1 MRNGLL
7 LLSVVLLIAAIVAAP
22 TPSVHAA
29 EGRLH
34 LDVQME
40 LSHQDAESL
49 LTDLGFE
56 IELAV
61 PELGRWQGWLSPH
74 LLEELREIE
83 GVIAVERPQYGSFA
97 AGDALTEGD
106 EALRAG
112 AARTRFNV
120 DGSGVRVAVISD
132 GIVGLQRAQH
142 AAEAPKLV
150 EAKAFGAGSLNRGQE
165 GTVMIEI
172 VHDIAPGAS
181 ISFAAVT
188 TDLDHIAAVNY
199 FAQRV
204 DIIVDDVSY
213 AFPADQTSDVSVN
226 TTRALQHP
234 SWPLR
239 LYVTA
244 AGNWA
249 ESHWAGEWRPGPDGS
264 QLGLSTPGAVHQF
277 NGAAGAEMLFGAGNG
292 FTVEPDAH
300 IRLALFWD
308 EPWGRSTNDYNLY
321 LMSEPGTI
329 LASSETTQG
338 IGIDS
343 HFPREHLEYVHE
355 GDATELFVV
364 IQNHNNDA
372 EPVAFDLFAFH
383 AAGSQLRLYHRT
395 PAGSILA
402 QSDARDAL
410 TVGAVN
416 VGREMVAAY
425 SSRGPT
431 ANGAAKPE
439 LTAVDRVT
447 VSDKTHFGPR
457 FSGSSAAAPHVA
469 GVAALMLQ
477 VQPAL
482 LAEDGGN
489 PLLERR
495 LIRDILIKT
504 ATDIPPIGPDPSSG
518 AGLVDAVAALEMAN
532 SEISVIDS
540 TADRG
545 PRTLRDALASGASII
560 LLQSTGEDR
569 TIFLQSPL
577 PRVGDAMIIDGTG
590 WTLDASAVDVGIP
603 LGDQVELWGLTV
615 TGASDVGIMV
625 SGDESFLTNV
635 TATGNQVGIRIAGN
649 HANVRGVTVERS
661 RSHGIEIVDGASASI
676 SASTFQSNRGAGVMI
691 HPAAGDV
698 IVGPPSEP
706 PGLISAGEA
715 QIPIG
720 TLSSPPV
727 LAREGLSHS
736 IEGTVSIDGLPA
748 PAGTKVD
755 LYLDRRLAAS
765 VAVDDIAGFSAT
777 AAGPGTELRFAVDGV
792 PLDQRINFEA
802 GAHTSVTLRAV
813 GAQKLVLA
821 NRSGDHLT
829 QANVFFNNLTAIE
842 LMPVNGARAGERF
855 LWGNLMQRNRVNFE
869 STLPTPTI
877 ERVSW
882 TESGLTVEGS
892 APGAPVVHLYAGP
905 TSMRR
910 FVGAMPVSD
919 GRFNFSDVDVDDT
932 ASEFTVIGHTAER
945 RATPESDVFR
955 VPLAGSITSISPNLG
970 YIEGGETVQICG
982 VGIATDAIAP
992 RVWFGN
998 HAARVVVWSDECV
1011 TVTTPPAV
1019 AGPTD
1024 VALLL
1029 RGARPI
1035 IATDAFEYRTVRLVR
1050 LQQGWNFVVWTG
1062 ADTRVTNAFASLAGA
1077 TFRAYGWDSDQQD
1090 WQLFA
1095 TDLPPRLNTLRT
1107 IKHDQPLWIL
1117 LDTPDIDWPQPA
1129 PD

>member
-7 LLSVVLLIAAIVAAP
+7 LLSVTLILAAIVAAD
-22 TPSVHAA
+22 SSAVHAA
-29 EGRLH
+29 DDQVH
-34 LDVQME
+34 LDVR
-40 LSHQDAESL
+40 LDPAHPDAEQL
-49 LTDLGFE
+49 LTKAGFE

-61 PELGRWQGWLSPH
+61 PELGRWQGWIAADRVDA
-74 LLEELREIE
+74 LRAVE
-83 GVIAVERPQYGSFA
+83 GVTAIESPKYGSFA

-106 EALRAG
+106 EALNAG
-112 AARTRFNV
+112 AARARFDV
-120 DGSGVRVAVISD
+120 DGSGIRVAVISD
-132 GIVGLQRAQH
+132 GIVGLKQAQH
-142 AAEAPKLV
+142 AGEAPKLA
-150 EAKAFGAGSLNRGQE
+150 EAEAFGAGNLNRGQE

-181 ISFAAVT
+181 ISFAAVA
-188 TDLDHIAAVNY
+188 TDLDHIAAVIY
-199 FAQRV
+199 YAQRV

-213 AFPADQTSDVSVN
+213 AFPADQRSDVSVN
-226 TTRALQHP
+226 TTRALRHP

-249 ESHWAGEWRPGPDGS
+249 ESHWAGEWRIGPDGS
-264 QLGLSTPGAVHQF
+264 QLGLPTPGAVQQF
-277 NGAAGAEMLFGAGNG
+277 NGGAGPKMLFGAGNG
-292 FTVEPDAH
+292 FAIEPGDL

-308 EPWGRSTNDYNLY
+308 DPWGRSNNDYNLY
-321 LMSEPGTI
+321 LMSKPGTI

-338 IGIDS
+338 IGIDN
-343 HFPREHLEYVHE
+343 HYPREHLEYVHE

-364 IQNHNNDA
+364 IQNYNNDA
-372 EPVAFDLFAFH
+372 EPVAFDLFAFQTS
-383 AAGSQLRLYHRT
+383 GTQLRLYHRT

-402 QSDARDAL
+402 QSDAEGAL

-416 VGREMVAAY
+416 VGRETVASY

-439 LTAVDRVT
+439 LSAVDRVT

-469 GVAALMLQ
+469 GVAALMLD

-482 LAEDGGN
+482 LAADGGN

-495 LIRDILIKT
+495 LIRDILIDT
-504 ATDIPPIGPDPSSG
+504 AQDIPPAGPDPASG

-532 SEISVIDS
+532 NEIAVIDS
-540 TADRG
+540 TADSG
-545 PRTLRDALASGASII
+545 PRTLRDALGSGASII
-560 LLQSTGEDR
+560 LLRSMSEDR
-569 TIFLQSPL
+569 TIVLQSPL
-577 PRVGDAMIIDGTG
+577 PMVGSQMIIDGTD
-590 WTLDASAVDVGIP
+590 WTLDASGVDIGIP
-603 LGDQVELWGLTV
+603 LGDGVELWGLTV
-615 TGASDVGIMV
+615 TGASEAGIVV
-625 SGDESFLTNV
+625 SGDDCHLTQV
-635 TATGNQVGIRIAGN
+635 TAIGNRIGIQIEGDHILIQGA
-649 HANVRGVTVERS
+649 TVERGQ
-661 RSHGIEIVDGASASI
+661 SHGIEILNGASASI
-676 SASTFQSNRGAGVMI
+676 SASTFESNRGAGVMI

-698 IVGPPSEP
+698 TVGPSMEP
-706 PGLISAGEA
+706 PELISASEA
-715 QIPIG
+715 LIPIG
-720 TLSSPPV
+720 ARSSPPV

-736 IEGTVSIDGLPA
+736 IQGTVSIDGLPA

-765 VAVDDIAGFSAT
+765 VSVDDIAGFSAT

-792 PLDQRINFEA
+792 PLDRRIRFEA

-813 GAQKLVLA
+813 SARTLVPSDRFSEL
-821 NRSGDHLT
+821 LT
-829 QANVFFNNLTAIE
+829 GTNLFINNLTGIE
-842 LMPVNGARAGERF
+842 IMPVNLRRGGERYV
-855 LWGNLMQRNRVNFE
+855 WGNRMQRNRLNVD
-869 STLPTPTI
+869 SSLPTPAI
-877 ERVSW
+877 EVVSW
-882 TESGLTVEGS
+882 AASGLTLQGTAPGS
-892 APGAPVVHLYAGP
+892 AVAHLYAG
-905 TSMRR
+905 SAANRR
-910 FVGAMPVSD
+910 FVASVPVND
-919 GRFNFSDVDVDDT
+919 GRFSFRHIDVDDT
-932 ASEFTVIGHTAER
+932 ATDFTIIAHTTER
-945 RATPESDVFR
+945 RATPESEVHR
-955 VPLAGSITSISPNLG
+955 EPLSGSITSISPDRG

-982 VGIATDAIAP
+982 ERIATDDLAP

-1011 TVTTPPAV
+1011 TVTTPSAT

-1029 RGARPI
+1029 RGSRPVV
-1035 IATDAFEYRTVRLVR
+1035 ATDAFEYSTVRLVR

-1062 ADTRVTNAFASLAGA
+1062 ADTRVTNAFSSLAGA
-1077 TFRAYGWDSDQQD
+1077 SFRAYGWDSEQQD
-1090 WQLFA
+1090 WELFS

-1117 LDTPDIDWPQPA
+1117 LESPDIDWQQPA